1 MAGAI
6 LRFLVVLS
14 VLICSMH
21 VAESA
26 SAHAAG
32 DENAFH
38 LVVDHGD
45 GDEPE
50 PASKAAHGG
59 HHHCPVAPDLRQ
71 AAGDAATAAVREPQF
86 AAIVSRLTSRAPP
99 PLLDP
104 PLA

>member
-1 MAGAI
+1 MSGAI
-6 LRFLVVLS
+6 LRFLMVVS

-21 VAESA
+21 IAEPV

-32 DENAFH
+32 DENALH
-38 LVVDHGD
+38 LVADHSRED
-45 GDEPE
+45 SSEPE
-50 PASKAAHGG
+50 SKITHNG

-71 AAGDAATAAVREPQF
+71 TGNGQESVATREPLF
-86 AAIVSRLTSRAPP
+86 AAIASRLTSRAPP